1 MPGRDDFFALLL
13 QLPAGLPRITILE
26 IQQTL
31 YATDFAYEI
40 FKISGASWATVKI
53 FRSPG

>member
-40 FKISGASWATVKI
+40 FKISGASWDTL
-53 FRSPG
+53 